1 MKKQS
6 LREEIADIVFCSWLS
21 NNDSKKTAN
30 KICKL
35 VAGRVRELD
44 KAVGGEDSDLEYTEG
59 FARGFHKLTK
69 QLLTE
74 LEAKK

>member
-6 LREEIADIVFCSWLS
+6 LREGIKDILTGE
-21 NNDSKKTAN
+21 DSDNLTRTLDQ
-30 KICKL
+30 ICKL